1 MPGKVYLLE
10 AWEAYKY
17 FGNTEIQVFSFYTG
31 ISMGAFHMSVK
42 GVMWNKGAWMKMTAV
57 LR

>member
-17 FGNTEIQVFSFYTG
+17 FGNTEIQVFSFYTT

-57 LR
+57 